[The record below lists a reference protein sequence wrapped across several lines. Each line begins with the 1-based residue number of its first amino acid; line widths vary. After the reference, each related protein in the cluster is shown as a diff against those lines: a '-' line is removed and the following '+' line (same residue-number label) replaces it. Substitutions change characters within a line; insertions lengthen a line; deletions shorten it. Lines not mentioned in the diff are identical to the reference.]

1 MRCSACPESEGIM
14 AFGSIELTTISRSQ
28 DYSTIKQNEDNRA
41 LVNQENGQV
50 QVQKNENQRNREVH
64 DSDDVEW
71 HKEQPDAR
79 EKGNGEYSGD
89 GGRNRKSKPKD
100 RVVVKGGGGFDI
112 RI

>member
-1 MRCSACPESEGIM
+1 M
-14 AFGSIELTTISRSQ
+14 AFGAIELTTISRSQ

-64 DSDDVEW
+64 DSDNAEW
-71 HKEQPDAR
+71 HEEQPDAR
-79 EKGNGEYSGD
+79 EKGNGEYGGD
-89 GGRNRKSKPKD
+89 GGRNRKNRPKD